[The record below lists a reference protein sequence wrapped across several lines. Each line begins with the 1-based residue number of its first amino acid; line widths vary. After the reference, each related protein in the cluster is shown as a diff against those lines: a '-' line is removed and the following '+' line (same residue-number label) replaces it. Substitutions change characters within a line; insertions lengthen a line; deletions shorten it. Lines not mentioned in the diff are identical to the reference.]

1 MNKTKNRLNKIEF
14 NRIPFTPKEQKPIGG
29 SEVVGAAVAEFL
41 ESGGKITKLPE
52 THPDRDIDDLER
64 CSVQQHKGSG
74 EVIKIISFDEI

>member
-14 NRIPFTPKEQKPIGG
+14 NRKPFIPKEQKPIGG

-41 ESGGKITKLPE
+41 EGGGKITKLPE

-64 CSVQQHKGSG
+64 CSVERHEDSG
-74 EVIKIISFDEI
+74 EVMKAITFYEV